1 MKNKKVK
8 IFVVCIGI
16 LMAGVAYIFGCGL
29 TDSGSNAAFQ
39 LEETSETTE
48 STINQSGQKESTTSG
63 GEVEETEAA
72 AEVLGIFIHVC
83 GEVERPGVYEMKPGN
98 RVFEAVEEAGGFTD
112 KAASDYLNLAQP
124 LTDGMKITVPDKEQA
139 KTLSEADQ
147 QLVSDGGSMPADE
160 EKININT
167 ATKEQLMTLR
177 GVGEARAADIIAY
190 RQQNGSFK
198 KIEDIMEVS
207 GIKEAAFQKIKES
220 ITV

>member
-8 IFVVCIGI
+8 IFVIGIGI

-39 LEETSETTE
+39 LEETSETAE
-48 STINQSGQKESTTSG
+48 NTIYQLGQKESTISG
-63 GEVEETEAA
+63 GEVVETEAT

-98 RVFEAVEEAGGFTD
+98 RVFEAVERAGGFTD

-124 LTDGMKITVPDKEQA
+124 LTDGMKITVPDKELA
-139 KTLSEADQ
+139 KTLSESESEQ
-147 QLVSDGGSMPADE
+147 QTVSGD
-160 EKININT
+160 KVNINT